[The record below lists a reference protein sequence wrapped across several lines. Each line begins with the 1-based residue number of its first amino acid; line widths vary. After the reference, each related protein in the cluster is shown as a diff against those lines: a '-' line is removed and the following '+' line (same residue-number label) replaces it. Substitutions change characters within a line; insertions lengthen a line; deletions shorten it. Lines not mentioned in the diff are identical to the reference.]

1 MNRHPFTPSLVA
13 VFLMSSVT
21 PGTAHE
27 PQAQGCGAASPD
39 VALELAVMRSPAVPV
54 TAVSGKD
61 SPPPALALDKHYT
74 INLIEQGEVAFRAK
88 PGRAARNDSP
98 RGGLLSFEVPAAG
111 RYRISITSQHW
122 IDVLDG
128 KSVLASA
135 AHHGPACELLHKI
148 VEFDLPMARSL
159 TLQLSGR
166 DDAIIGLAI
175 TVSPSAPKQGPT

>member
-1 MNRHPFTPSLVA
+1 MNRRAITSSFAATV
-13 VFLMSSVT
+13 LMSFVT
-21 PGTAHE
+21 LGMAHE
-27 PQAQGCGAASPD
+27 PQVQGCGTASPD
-39 VALELAVMRSPAVPV
+39 VALELAVMRSPAIPV

-61 SPPPALALDKHYT
+61 SPLPALALDKHYA
-74 INLIEQGEVAFRAK
+74 INLIAQREIAFRAK

-111 RYRISITSQHW
+111 RYRISITSRHW

-128 KSVLASA
+128 KSVLTSS
-135 AHHGPACELLHKI
+135 AHHGPGCELLHKI
-148 VEFDLPMARSL
+148 VEFDLPTARPL

-175 TVSPSAPKQGPT
+175 TVSPSAPTQDPS